1 MSLDPKEIVRTGYDT
16 VSFAYRSDDE
26 QDEKYERWL
35 AELAAVLPDRAEVLD
50 LGCGCGV
57 PSDRWL
63 VDHGF
68 DVTGV
73 DFSPVQIERA
83 RALVP
88 DASFVLADIA
98 SVEFEPRSFDAVIA
112 LYCIFH
118 LPLEEQRTLFESVR
132 RWLRDGGVFLAILP
146 AGPWTGT
153 EEDWLGA
160 GATMWWTQERPEV
173 YDQWLAE
180 AGFQRRWRRYVPERD
195 AGHDLVLAIAEVTT

>member
-1 MSLDPKEIVRTGYDT
+1 VSLDPKEIVRTGYDT

>member
-1 MSLDPKEIVRTGYDT
+1 VSLDPKEIVRTGYDT

-57 PSDRWL
+57 PNDRWL